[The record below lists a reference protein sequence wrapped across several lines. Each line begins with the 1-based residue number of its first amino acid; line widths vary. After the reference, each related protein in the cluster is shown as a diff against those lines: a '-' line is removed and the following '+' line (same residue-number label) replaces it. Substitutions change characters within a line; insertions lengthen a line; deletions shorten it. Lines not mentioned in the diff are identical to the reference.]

1 MNFPVYTFSSGA
13 TNSMRGA
20 AFLSQQKD
28 AIIVDIGGT
37 STDIGVLKNG
47 FPREASTRIRVRN
60 MLPKGKVSVFILLFS
75 CFQKISFIRK

>member
-1 MNFPVYTFSSGA
+1 MYTFSSGA

-60 MLPKGKVSVFILLFS
+60 MLPKGSELFLFS
-75 CFQKISFIRK
+75 FCCFLVLRKRV